1 MADNPQGSTATTPT
15 ASHTTNPFEA
25 LAQPR
30 RPRAHQR
37 SATGFIPEGSKR
49 LNEIFPGDETAWKE
63 ALKSNE
69 QQLAN
74 DVKDVNAQISR
85 HVEFTLSRQPF
96 NVDELA
102 MYQASALS
110 VRDKLV
116 HNWNKTQTAHT
127 EKKVKR
133 VYYFSLE
140 FLVGRAYDNA
150 LLNLDVKQSYNDSL
164 KQLGFSLEDI
174 LDVERDMGLG
184 NGGLGRLAAC
194 YLDSTST
201 LGIPAWGYTL
211 RYQMGIFRQI
221 LSSKGDQVEVPDPWL
236 ELGTPFEVPRL
247 DAAVEIK
254 LYGEATRGENGG
266 GTWTG
271 GVNVLAVPYD
281 IPVPGFRTTSTQTI
295 RAWAARPKVS
305 FDLAAFNAG
314 DYDRSVREAEEAE
327 TITRVLY
334 PSENH
339 EQGKHLRFKQQF
351 FWCAASL
358 HDVCRRFRKV
368 GEPWTALP
376 HHAAIQLNDSH
387 PAIAIAELMRIL
399 VDEEGQDWDTAWSI
413 VQRTYSFT
421 NHTCLPEAL
430 EKWSVELVGHVLPR
444 HLQIIYDI
452 NHRFLEDVE
461 RKFPGD
467 RARLARMSLIEE
479 GSPKRVRMAHL
490 AVIGSHKVNGVAE
503 LHSDLVQSQL
513 FPDFVEYLGRDH
525 FTNVTNGITARRWL
539 YQCNPT
545 LSSLITKALG
555 SEHWVTHLDEL
566 EGLQKFAKNEAFKKE
581 WAIAKQVNRNR
592 LCDYIEATTH
602 IKVNRKALID
612 IQVKRIH
619 EYKRQ
624 SLNILGVI
632 YRYLQL
638 KKMSPEQRK
647 RVVPRLSVFGG
658 KAAPGYYMAK
668 LIIRLITAVSS
679 VINADAEIREF
690 LSVVFVVDYSV
701 SLAEILIPASD
712 ISEHISTAG
721 TEASGTSNM
730 KFLLNGGLLLGTVD
744 GANIELGEAVGDENC
759 FFFGIL
765 EPDVR
770 ELRLRHQAGQAQYPP
785 QLLEVVDALRSGQFS
800 AGEGDLFEPLLS
812 TILNGDHYLISDD
825 FLSYLEAQKMVD
837 AAFVDTSSWVEKCIN
852 TTSKMGRFSSDRAV
866 QQYAEE
872 IWNVEAVDVSQ

>member
-1 MADNPQGSTATTPT
+1 MADKANGSTATTPT

-25 LAQPR
+25 LAKPR
-30 RPRAHQR
+30 RPRAHKVR
-37 SATGFIPEGSKR
+37 FIPDGPKR
-49 LNEIFPGDETAWKE
+49 LNEIFPGEEKAWKD

-69 QQLAN
+69 QQLTN

-140 FLVGRAYDNA
+140 FLLGRAYDNA
-150 LLNLDVKQSYNDSL
+150 LLNLDIKQSYDESL
-164 KQLGFSLEDI
+164 KQLGFSLEDV

-201 LGIPAWGYTL
+201 CGIPAWGYTL
-211 RYQMGIFRQI
+211 RYSNGIFKQV
-221 LSSKGDQVEVPDPWL
+221 LSSKGDQVEIPDPWL
-236 ELGTPFEVPRL
+236 ESGNPFEVPRL

-254 LYGEATRGENGG
+254 LYGQASRGENGKA

-271 GVNVLAVPYD
+271 GTDILAVPYD
-281 IPVPGFRTTSTQTI
+281 IPIPGFRATATNTV
-295 RAWAARPKVS
+295 RAWRSRGKVS

-314 DYDRSVREAEEAE
+314 AYDAAVREAEEAE

-339 EQGKHLRFKQQF
+339 EAGKTLRLKQQY
-351 FWCAASL
+351 FWTAASL
-358 HDVCRRFRKV
+358 HDICRRFRKLR
-368 GEPWTALP
+368 EPWSAFP
-376 HHAAIQLNDSH
+376 DYVAVQLNDTH
-387 PAIAIAELMRIL
+387 PTLAIPELLRIL
-399 VDEEGQDWDTAWSI
+399 VDEEGQEWDEAWSI
-413 VQRTYSFT
+413 VRRTFFYT
-421 NHTCLPEAL
+421 CHTLMPEAL
-430 EKWSVELVGHVLPR
+430 ETWSVDLVGWLLPR

-452 NHRFLEDVE
+452 NFHFLADVE

-479 GSPKRVRMAHL
+479 GSPKRVRMSHL

-503 LHSDLVQSQL
+503 LHSELVQSQL

-539 YQCNPT
+539 YQCNPA
-545 LSSLITKALG
+545 LSTLITKALG

-566 EGLQKFAKNEAFKKE
+566 KKLQKFAKNEAFKKE
-581 WAIAKQVNRNR
+581 WAAAKQVNRNR
-592 LCDYIEATTH
+592 LCDYIESTTEL
-602 IKVNRKALID
+602 KVNRKALID

-638 KKMSPEQRK
+638 KKMSPEERK

-668 LIIRLITAVSS
+668 LTIRLITAVSK
-679 VINADAEIREF
+679 VLNADEEIREF
-690 LSVVFVVDYSV
+690 LNVAFLADYSV

-744 GANIELGEAVGDENC
+744 GANVELGQAAGEENC
-759 FFFGIL
+759 FFFGVL

-812 TILNGDHYLISDD
+812 TIFNGDFYLLSDD

-852 TTSKMGRFSSDRAV
+852 TTACMGRFSSDRAV

-872 IWNVEAVDVSQ
+872 IWNVEPVDISQ